1 LKHHVYNLTIVDIA
15 VRLKTV
21 SRTLAI
27 LRALTFQVAM
37 TRSTRW
43 ISLVWLA
50 LVLNVLSPVIG
61 YARAPGAQA
70 PLSVELCHAAGAQN
84 VVIDLGGSHDSAP
97 KSHLAVPH
105 CVYCPGFA
113 ANFALGASV
122 PFITPPVQPLAYARA
137 MEPEAVF
144 VRRSVRVAQP
154 RAPPVPSI

>member
-1 LKHHVYNLTIVDIA
+1 
-15 VRLKTV
+15 
-21 SRTLAI
+21 
-27 LRALTFQVAM
+27 M

-61 YARAPGAQA
+61 YARAPGAQG

-84 VVIDLGGSHDSAP
+84 VVIDLNGSHDNTS
-97 KSHLAVPH
+97 KTHLVAPH

-113 ANFALGASV
+113 ANFALGARV
-122 PFITPPVQPLAYARA
+122 PFVSPPVRILAYAQA
-137 MEPEAVF
+137 AEPEAVF

-154 RAPPVPSI
+154 RAPPVTSI

>member
-1 LKHHVYNLTIVDIA
+1 
-15 VRLKTV
+15 
-21 SRTLAI
+21 
-27 LRALTFQVAM
+27 M

-50 LVLNVLSPVIG
+50 LVLSVLSPVIG
-61 YARAPGAQA
+61 YARAPGAQG

-84 VVIDLGGSHDSAP
+84 VVIDLDASHDQTP
-97 KSHLAVPH
+97 KTHLVVPH

-122 PFITPPVQPLAYARA
+122 PFITPPARTLAHVQAG
-137 MEPEAVF
+137 EPESVF

-154 RAPPVPSI
+154 RAPPVTSI

>member
-1 LKHHVYNLTIVDIA
+1 
-15 VRLKTV
+15 
-21 SRTLAI
+21 
-27 LRALTFQVAM
+27 M

-61 YARAPGAQA
+61 YARAPGAQG

-84 VVIDLGGSHDSAP
+84 VVIDLNGSHDNTS
-97 KSHLAVPH
+97 KTHLVAPH

-122 PFITPPVQPLAYARA
+122 PFVLPPVRTLAYAQA
-137 MEPEAVF
+137 AEPEAVF
-144 VRRSVRVAQP
+144 VRCSVRVAQP
-154 RAPPVPSI
+154 RAPPVTSI